1 MSLKRKVNTGVFV
14 LLLIAV
20 LASAALLVFNARQS
34 VYAEVE
40 DAMDAAAELITVILS
55 GEYLSQDMSMHA
67 HMERIVPA
75 VSKIRSL
82 HILVFGREGLLFEGE
97 PDIFEPSAPPWFTK
111 LLMPKIKPL
120 TRRFGSGHMVIYASP
135 LQEIDERWRDV
146 RGLLA
151 LGLLMLLA
159 AGVLLYRGL
168 GRITKPLDRISK
180 GLASVEQGDLDL
192 RLPHFGLEEMDQIGQ
207 TFNRMG
213 ETLSESMAE
222 NRRMAMLVRQSG
234 DAIVSV
240 DLQGKI
246 DFCNPTAASLFGQTA
261 KQLIGESLAELGF
274 EAAEDAIQQTVDTC
288 QAVENITTNLKDHQ
302 AALLFSAVP
311 LLDAEGKATG
321 LVCTLR
327 DITEHKEAEAAAQQ
341 LHETRLLAQHM
352 AEVQEKERRHLSQ
365 ELHDELGQCL
375 TAIKTDAVL
384 ISNRSEKTDPKIH
397 VSARAIIDVAS
408 HIYDVV
414 HNMITRLRPSPLDDL
429 GLVATL
435 EESIAKWQQ
444 RQTQIEFKLQLDGEL
459 DNLGETLSMTVFR
472 VVQEAITNAVR
483 HADATELVV
492 SIQRQKQAITAGDLL
507 SLAITDNGK
516 GMVVQDFHSEVDF
529 GLLGMRERV
538 RSLSGQF
545 DIVSAPNAG
554 LSIKIMLPLNDSLL
568 LEKG

>member
-1 MSLKRKVNTGVFV
+1 MSLKRKANTGVF
-14 LLLIAV
+14 LLLLVAV
-20 LASAALLVFNARQS
+20 LASTAVLTFNARQS
-34 VYAEVE
+34 VQAEME
-40 DAMDAAAELITVILS
+40 GAMDAAAKLISVILS
-55 GEYLSQDMSMHA
+55 GEHLSKEMSMHK

-75 VSKIRSL
+75 VSRLRSL
-82 HILVFGREGLLFEGE
+82 HILMFGRNGLLFEGE
-97 PDIFEPSAPPWFTK
+97 PELIEQQVPTWFVR
-111 LLMPKIKPL
+111 LLTPKIKPL

-135 LQEIDERWRDV
+135 MQEIDKHWRNV

-151 LGLLMLLA
+151 LGLITLLA
-159 AGVLLYRGL
+159 MGILLYWGL
-168 GRITKPLDRISK
+168 GRLTKPLDRISK
-180 GLASVEQGDLDL
+180 GLASVERGDLDL
-192 RLPHFGLEEMDQIGQ
+192 RLPHFGLEEMDKIGQ

-222 NRRMAMLVRQSG
+222 NRRMAMLVHQSG

-246 DFCNPTAASLFGQTA
+246 DFCNPTARVLFGEKTTA
-261 KQLIGESLAELGF
+261 LMGGLITNLGF
-274 EAAEDAIQQTVDTC
+274 TDNAAKIRRIVSAC
-288 QAVENITTNLKDHQ
+288 QSVENIQTSLEGNP
-302 AALLFSAVP
+302 ASLLFSATP
-311 LLDAEGKATG
+311 LLDTDNQAIG

-327 DITEHKEAEAAAQQ
+327 DITEHKKAEAAAQQ

-384 ISNRSEKTDPKIH
+384 ISNRSEETDPKIH

-429 GLVATL
+429 GLVATI
-435 EESIAKWQQ
+435 EESLAKWQQ
-444 RQTQIEFKLQLDGEL
+444 RQAQIEFKLQLDGEL
-459 DNLGETLSMTVFR
+459 DNLGETLSMTVYR

-492 SIQRQKQAITAGDLL
+492 KIQRQKQAITAGDLL

-545 DIVSAPNAG
+545 DIVSAPDAG
-554 LSIKIMLPLNDSLL
+554 LSIQITLPLNDSLL

>member
-1 MSLKRKVNTGVFV
+1 MTLRRRVNIGFF
-14 LLLIAV
+14 LLLLVAA
-20 LASAALLVFNARQS
+20 LASAVLLISNARKS
-34 VYAEVE
+34 VHFEVE
-40 DAMDAAAELITVILS
+40 DAMTSAAELITVMLS
-55 GEYLSQDMSMHA
+55 GEYLSREMSIRS

-75 VSKIRSL
+75 LSEIRSL
-82 HILVFGREGLLFEGE
+82 HILMFGRDGLLFEGE
-97 PDIFEPSAPPWFTK
+97 PDVFEQAAPVWCVK
-111 LLMPKIKPL
+111 LLMPNVKPFS
-120 TRRFGSGHMVIYASP
+120 RRFGSGHMVIYASP
-135 LQEIDERWRDV
+135 LREIDARWRDM
-146 RGLLA
+146 RDLFA
-151 LGLLMLLA
+151 LGILLLLA
-159 AGVLLYRGL
+159 ASALLYWGL
-168 GRITKPLDRISK
+168 GRITKPLDVISK

-192 RLPHFGLEEMDQIGQ
+192 RLPHFGLEEMDRIGQ

-213 ETLSESMAE
+213 ETLTESTTE
-222 NRRMAMLVRQSG
+222 NRSMAMLVRQSG
-234 DAIVSV
+234 DAILSV

-246 DFCNPTAASLFGQTA
+246 DFYNPTAAMLFEQTA
-261 KQLIGESLAELGF
+261 SELIGESLADLGF
-274 EAAEDAIQQTVDTC
+274 AEANEIK
-288 QAVENITTNLKDHQ
+288 QAVADCRTVENIQMSLQDQQ
-302 AALLFSAVP
+302 ASFLFSAVP
-311 LLDAEGKATG
+311 LLDGEGSATG

-341 LHETRLLAQHM
+341 LYETRLLAQHM

-384 ISNRSEKTDPKIH
+384 ISNRSEESDPKIH

-444 RQTQIEFKLQLDGEL
+444 RQNQIDFKLQLTGAL

-472 VVQEAITNAVR
+472 VVQESITNAVR
-483 HADATELVV
+483 HADATEIVINV
-492 SIQRQKQAITAGDLL
+492 QRQKETILAGDLL
-507 SLAITDNGK
+507 SLTITDNGK
-516 GMVVQDFHSEVDF
+516 GMVVEDFHSEVDF

-545 DIVSAPNAG
+545 EIVSAPNEG
-554 LSIKIMLPLNDSLL
+554 LSIQITLPLNDSLL
-568 LEKG
+568 VEKG